1 MSVANKIKKIIIV
14 LLILTTIIFAQHRGM
29 NPAMENYRIYQMTN
43 DLELTTTQSQQF
55 FPMLRSHITKMEN
68 IEKEIQ
74 NLDKK
79 VNSDNSINKTEYRK
93 IRDKLMSLERR
104 KLNEKSKFLNNL
116 ENILEPEQIAKYMF
130 FDRKFRRDMQNR
142 LKHRRR

>member
-14 LLILTTIIFAQHRGM
+14 LLILTTIIFAQHQRM

-43 DLELTTTQSQQF
+43 DLELTTAQSQQF

-74 NLDKK
+74 NLDRK

-130 FDRKFRRDMQNR
+130 FDRKFRRDIQKR